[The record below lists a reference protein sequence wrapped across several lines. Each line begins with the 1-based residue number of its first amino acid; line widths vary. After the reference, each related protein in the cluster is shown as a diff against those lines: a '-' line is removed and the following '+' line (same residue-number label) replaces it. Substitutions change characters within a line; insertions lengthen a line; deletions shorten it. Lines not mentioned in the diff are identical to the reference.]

1 MRRRGSEGEG
11 RRESTMAVRMRAR
24 TVPTK
29 DAAAGP
35 EKRTKANRRAVIGA
49 GTAIVLGRTVPA
61 TWAFG
66 LGGKQAQNSSASE
79 YERMMEQM
87 KSNGTESESEGL
99 SAESMYSPC
108 PEGYQ
113 LKMRKS
119 VSSAQC
125 LKYDDD
131 GEEDNASKAEEK
143 APETN
148 QEGDPEDGYIVNGV
162 RITFATE

>member
-1 MRRRGSEGEG
+1 MATR
-11 RRESTMAVRMRAR
+11 MAVRNVQA
-24 TVPTK
+24 K
-29 DAAAGP
+29 DATQGMGR
-35 EKRTKANRRAVIGA
+35 RTMANRRAVIGS
-49 GTAIVLGRTVPA
+49 GTALVLGKTVPA
-61 TWAFG
+61 AWGFG
-66 LGGKQAQNSSASE
+66 LSGKKAQNSSASE

-87 KSNGTESESEGL
+87 KSSSKESESEAL

-113 LKMRKS
+113 LKMKKS

-131 GEEDNASKAEEK
+131 GDEGGKEENKAKADEK
-143 APETN
+143 SAETN

>member
-1 MRRRGSEGEG
+1 MVTRTSMRHVQ
-11 RRESTMAVRMRAR
+11 A
-24 TVPTK
+24 K
-29 DAAAGP
+29 DAAHGM
-35 EKRTKANRRAVIGA
+35 EKRTTANRRAVIGS
-49 GTAIVLGRTVPA
+49 GTALVLGKTVPA
-61 TWAFG
+61 AWGFG
-66 LGGKQAQNSSASE
+66 LSGKKAQNSSASE

-87 KSNGTESESEGL
+87 KSSSKESESEGL

-125 LKYDDD
+125 LKYEDDD
-131 GEEDNASKAEEK
+131 ETGKEENTSKADEK
-143 APETN
+143 ASETN